1 MEETNSTPSNEA
13 PKAGPPK
20 ASPPPGAGGPPK
32 ASPPPP
38 SAAPAPGGP
47 PKAAPPPSVSG
58 PPKAAPPPSGS
69 PPKAAAPPSAGG
81 PPKAAA
87 PPPGGAP
94 KPPTGAPPPSA
105 PPGAPK
111 PTATAAP
118 AGPKPA
124 APLAAGGPG
133 AKGAAPLAPVSAE
146 LEQLQGKFG
155 AAAIEP
161 APYVGML
168 LKDNVKLRQVAEF
181 IRDDLKFDIL
191 SSVTAVDY
199 LKDNLIEVVYHF
211 SKISGGAP
219 MTLKARLARP
229 SGNDKTEPLPSI
241 TVVYPGADFQEREVY
256 DMYGVDFQDH
266 PDLRRILLWEGFGG
280 WPMRKDWKEAYF
292 EGDTKP
298 FENRWPGGHHEL
310 IEERVPWED
319 NLIYPAGFDPAIETD
334 PDAGLY
340 ATMQTKTASIPVSA
354 YQNSGSMVVDGI
366 PIQGMANTPVAE
378 IDVDR
383 NGLADFDE
391 LRTDEIIVNM
401 GPQHPSTHGVLRLV
415 LRLDGET
422 VTDAKL
428 VLGYLHRNHEKIGER
443 NTWLHNIPFT
453 DRLDYI
459 TGIYNEWGYVL
470 GVEKMM
476 NLVTTPR
483 VEYLRVIMGEMT
495 RLQSHFWGIGF
506 LLNDLGAFFTPA
518 LYFLTERDFAIDL
531 FESVTGSRMM
541 CNYMRFGGVSRDLN
555 EAQLARVREL
565 VFERYPRAIDELEE
579 LLNDNEIIKART
591 IGCGYMSAERS
602 IAYSLT
608 GPCLR
613 AAGVPYDLRRVQP
626 YGYYDRFDFDV
637 PVLFGGDVYD
647 RYKVRVMEMRES
659 LKILQQAL
667 NQLDTETK
675 VGDIQ
680 GGKKAYTHRV
690 PAGQHYARVETPKGE
705 LGYYLVSDGGQNP
718 YRYHI
723 RSGSFI
729 NLNSLKEMTVGQK
742 VADAVVIL
750 GSLDIVLGE
759 VDR

>member
-1 MEETNSTPSNEA
+1 
-13 PKAGPPK
+13 
-20 ASPPPGAGGPPK
+20 
-32 ASPPPP
+32 
-38 SAAPAPGGP
+38 
-47 PKAAPPPSVSG
+47 
-58 PPKAAPPPSGS
+58 
-69 PPKAAAPPSAGG
+69 
-81 PPKAAA
+81 
-87 PPPGGAP
+87 
-94 KPPTGAPPPSA
+94 
-105 PPGAPK
+105 
-111 PTATAAP
+111 
-118 AGPKPA
+118 
-124 APLAAGGPG
+124 
-133 AKGAAPLAPVSAE
+133 
-146 LEQLQGKFG
+146 
-155 AAAIEP
+155 
-161 APYVGML
+161 ML
-168 LKDNVKLRQVAEF
+168 VKDNAKLAQIVQA
-181 IRDDLKFDIL
+181 IRDDLKFDTL
-191 SSVTAVDY
+191 SNLTAVDY
-199 LKDNLIEVVYHF
+199 IKDGYIEVVYNF
-211 SKISGGAP
+211 SKVSGGLP
-219 MTLKARLARP
+219 ITLKARVPRAT
-229 SGNDKTEPLPSI
+229 GNDKTTPIASI
-241 TVVYPGADFQEREVY
+241 TPLYPGADFQEREVY
-256 DMYGVDFQDH
+256 DMYGVDFTDH

-280 WPMRKDWKEAYF
+280 YPMRKDWKEAYF

-298 FENRWPGGHHEL
+298 FENRWPGGKHQL
-310 IEERVPWED
+310 IEERVPWAD
-319 NLIYPAGFDPAIETD
+319 NLIYPEGFDPNIETD

-340 ATMQTKTASIPVSA
+340 ATMQTKTAAVPASTFA
-354 YQNSGSMVVDGI
+354 AAGQAVVDGI
-366 PIQGMANTPVAE
+366 PIKAMEHAPINE
-378 IDVDR
+378 IDLDH
-383 NGLADFDE
+383 NNLADVDE

-459 TGIYNEWGYVL
+459 TGLYNEWGYAL

-483 VEYLRVIMGEMT
+483 VEYLRVIMGELC
-495 RLQSHFWGIGF
+495 RVQSHFWGIGF

-541 CNYMRFGGVSRDLN
+541 HNYMRFGGVSRDLT

-608 GPCLR
+608 GPCIR
-613 AAGVPYDLRRVQP
+613 AAGVPYDIRRTDP
-626 YGYYDRFDFDV
+626 YGYYDRFDFNV

-647 RYKVRVMEMRES
+647 RYRVRVMEMRES

-667 NQLDTETK
+667 NQLDSETK

-680 GGKKAYTHRV
+680 GGKKAYNHRV

-705 LGYYLVSDGGQNP
+705 LGYYLVSDGAQSA

-723 RSGSFI
+723 RSSSFI